1 VLLPLALIL
10 FASLFQGTFGAGM
23 KHFKPLAWEAWW
35 IVYAVVAM
43 VVVPVAWALISI
55 PDLTGAIAAAPS
67 SALWMAALFGFL
79 WGVGGI
85 LFGLS
90 VTYVGMS
97 LTYGIVMGL
106 AGSVGSITP
115 LLSDAHSAPAAVKL
129 AVAAGVAIMLAGVA
143 LIAWAGVLRD
153 RLTGL
158 SVAGVRR
165 GREFQRGLAVA
176 ALCGVLSSLL
186 NVGFANAAPV
196 AQEAVRH
203 GAEVRNA
210 SLAAWVVVLAGAF
223 LMNLLYSLFLLI
235 KNASWASF
243 ATPNSAKAYGWAVLT
258 GVLWFAALGVY
269 GQGAALMGPLG
280 PVIGWPML
288 LGLALI
294 VSNLLAIRA
303 GEWQGAKRPL
313 RVMLAGAATLIAACL
328 VLGYS
333 NSLPKG

>member
-1 VLLPLALIL
+1 MLA
-10 FASLFQGTFGAGM
+10 SVFQGTFGLGM
-23 KHFKPLAWEAWW
+23 KHSKPLAWEAWW
-35 IVYAVVAM
+35 LVYAVFGM
-43 VVVPVAWALISI
+43 VVFPLGWALGAVTDLPGSI
-55 PDLTGAIAAAPS
+55 YAAPS
-67 SALWMAALFGFL
+67 SAVWMAVLFGFL
-79 WGVGGI
+79 WGIGGI

-90 VTYVGMS
+90 VTYVGIS

-115 LLSDAHSAPAAVKL
+115 LLAGARRTPPTIML
-129 AVAAGVAIMLAGVA
+129 AVAVGVAIMLAGVA
-143 LIAWAGVLRD
+143 LVAWAGLLRD
-153 RLTGL
+153 RVVEV

-165 GREFQRGLAVA
+165 GRGFRLGLAIA
-176 ALCGVLSSLL
+176 ILCGVLSALL

-196 AQEAVRH
+196 AEAAVRR
-203 GAEVRNA
+203 GSVVRNS

-223 LMNLLYSLFLLI
+223 LMNLLYCLFLLF

-243 ATPNSAKAYGWAVLT
+243 TAPNSAGAYGWALLT
-258 GVLWFAALGVY
+258 GALWFAALGVY
-269 GQGAALMGPLG
+269 GEGAALMGSLG

-303 GEWQGAKRPL
+303 GEWRGAARPL
-313 RVMLAGAATLIAACL
+313 RVMLAGVATLIAACL

-333 NSLPKG
+333 NSLPRG